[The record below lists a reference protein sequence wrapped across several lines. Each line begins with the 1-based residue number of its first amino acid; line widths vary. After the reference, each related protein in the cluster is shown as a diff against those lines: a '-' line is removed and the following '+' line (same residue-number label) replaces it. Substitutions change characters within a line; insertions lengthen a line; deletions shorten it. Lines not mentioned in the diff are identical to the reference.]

1 MLGKSI
7 GNITGK
13 NIHSQFDEIGI
24 KLLSWFSKDEREL
37 RLRTYFKFLVVRQ
50 PFERLV
56 SAYRDK
62 IETLKGFFE
71 PIQEQEHVKNI
82 TFETFVNYIIHEHEK
97 HHCDALSSDIGTN
110 VRRLRLK
117 GHLYLNPHWAQYTTL
132 CHPCHIDYDYIVKF
146 ETMREDAAYVLSKFG
161 PRDECPEETN
171 PELFVRS
178 KPSSL
183 RLYEKFLAKLTIS
196 QLKKLREIFSIDFKL
211 FDY

>member
-1 MLGKSI
+1 MR
-7 GNITGK
+7 
-13 NIHSQFDEIGI
+13 H
-24 KLLSWFSKDEREL
+24 
-37 RLRTYFKFLVVRQ
+37 

-62 IETLKGFFE
+62 IETLKGFFQ

-97 HHCDALSSDIGTN
+97 RHSDPLFTDIGTN
-110 VRRLRLK
+110 ARLRLK
-117 GHLYLNPHWAQYTTL
+117 GHLYLNPHWAQYSTL

-146 ETMREDAAYVLSKFG
+146 ETMREDAAYLLSKFG
-161 PRDECPEETN
+161 PRHECPEEAN

-183 RLYEKFLAKLTIS
+183 RLYEKFLAKLTIT

-211 FDY
+211 FGY